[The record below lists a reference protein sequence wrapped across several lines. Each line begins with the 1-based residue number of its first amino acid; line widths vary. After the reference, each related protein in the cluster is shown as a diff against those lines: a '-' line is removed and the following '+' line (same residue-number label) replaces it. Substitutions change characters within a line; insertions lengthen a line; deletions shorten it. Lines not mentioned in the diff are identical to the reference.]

1 LQLSIL
7 QPGVSGEPVEGAS
20 LKTLIKDPY
29 ILIAAGNRKKLKR
42 FIIFIYLIK
51 LGAISFGN
59 VGIAVMEP
67 SLPIWMMTTMKA
79 SEFQQGKNNLFIE
92 DSHQKKSKFRS
103 CIFTSFNFVFYRYKF
118 IRTNGS

>member
-1 LQLSIL
+1 VYPVSQLKAL
-7 QPGVSGEPVEGAS
+7 R
-20 LKTLIKDPY
+20 LKHLLKIRIFLLLLVIKK
-29 ILIAAGNRKKLKR
+29 RLKR

-79 SEFQQGKNNLFIE
+79 SEFQQGKIIYSL
-92 DSHQKKSKFRS
+92 K
-103 CIFTSFNFVFYRYKF
+103 IFT
-118 IRTNGS
+118 

>member
-1 LQLSIL
+1 MQLSIL

-29 ILIAAGNRKKLKR
+29 ILIAAGNENKLKR

-79 SEFQQGKNNLFIE
+79 SEFQQGKIIYSL
-92 DSHQKKSKFRS
+92 K
-103 CIFTSFNFVFYRYKF
+103 IFT
-118 IRTNGS
+118 